1 MSKKVKEKREPK
13 SDGKLR
19 LPRFFG
25 LTQLMNQYSKLD
37 EVGKEELLLKA
48 QDYVIQQ
55 WFLSNGNICGVS
67 YSIYSLASFIKAEPD
82 RVQLFMRDRVLSSKI
97 WDSNPLKQNEILN
110 GILGQQLAWVLE
122 DRMEAQN
129 QVEILKKSQNGKYM
143 PFVSGELNKA
153 IKLKLETGTSLQS
166 VVRNLSGGGNV
177 NIFAQI
183 NNQNNPGVTKGVTTE
198 EALAIINENYGLLEL
213 EKGSKDYIEQHY
225 DLDSLPVV
233 VASDQSDMD
242 LDREG
247 LKIMRKDI
255 RLVVDNYKGNLG
267 EEADN
272 DFHDIRRELELN
284 IDEDEEDVEF
294 EEYEK

>member
-67 YSIYSLASFIKAEPD
+67 YSIYSLASFIRAEPD

-183 NNQNNPGVTKGVTTE
+183 NNQNNSGVTKGVTTE

-294 EEYEK
+294 EEYAK